1 MPPSLLPPSEMVSIM
16 AVSPQNITLNPPG
29 PIEMEV
35 SSSVP
40 LGFGRWSV
48 GRFSIFQN
56 DPEGPLAGRVSIN
69 QTRFTSKLVISS
81 TTYGDSGVYEFRDV
95 EPEFQLPPVN
105 FFISLPPRDIASEF
119 TVIHSQH
126 WHIFVLHWAGFTDC
140 TCLSVVSCRNILHCL
155 LNCTYTAT
163 W

>member
-1 MPPSLLPPSEMVSIM
+1 MPASLLPPSEMVSIM

-48 GRFSIFQN
+48 GRVSIFQN